1 MRSTSGTCGMSASKS
16 RKATSLLSF
25 RLMPDEHEAIRL
37 AASARGLGPTTF
49 ARRATFAAA
58 GLSAPR
64 NERAPNPNAADLA
77 KVLGQ
82 LGRIASSANQLAKVA
97 NATKAAAS
105 VTASLAIVDELTRV
119 REELVGR

>member
-1 MRSTSGTCGMSASKS
+1 MSRSKS
-16 RKATSLLSF
+16 RKATSVMSF
-25 RLMPDEHEAIRL
+25 RLMPSEHEAIRL

-49 ARRATFAAA
+49 ARRAAFAAA
-58 GLSAPR
+58 GLPAPR

-82 LGRIASSANQLAKVA
+82 LGRIASSANQLARVA
-97 NATKAAAS
+97 NATRAAAS

>member
-1 MRSTSGTCGMSASKS
+1 MSRSKS
-16 RKATSLLSF
+16 RKATSVLSF
-25 RLMPDEHEAIRL
+25 RLMPSEHETIRL

-58 GLSAPR
+58 GLAAPR
-64 NERAPNPNAADLA
+64 DERAPNPRAADLA

-97 NATKAAAS
+97 NATRAAAS
-105 VTASLAIVDELTRV
+105 LTATLAIVDELTRV
-119 REELVGR
+119 RAELVER